1 MVGFASGSSR
11 RLSKLAHFLRC
22 DPLDTVLSPRASHG
36 GPGLSL
42 QRAAD
47 GLRRPT
53 DACAVI
59 PARRHS
65 NRGSMRAIEVGA
77 AALIVAFGIL
87 LLAGYM
93 ASEQLWMFT
102 G

>member
-1 MVGFASGSSR
+1 MVRFASGSSR

-22 DPLDTVLSPRASHG
+22 DPLDTVLSHG